1 MAHPRPITGNTA
13 AALSSSIALCEA
25 VDLLM
30 KPVTDLQAQIAAAA
44 RALDA
49 QIQAVAITANQP
61 GGAEA
66 VYRVARVTYAV
77 APVTEACAALI
88 QAEAD
93 AQAAGDTDAAE
104 AVAVVRAARRAVAA
118 AVRRLRAL
126 PRHGS
131 AAKKQNVVLNRVE

>member
-1 MAHPRPITGNTA
+1 
-13 AALSSSIALCEA
+13 
-25 VDLLM
+25 M

-44 RALDA
+44 HALDA

-66 VYRVARVTYAV
+66 VYRVARVTHAV
-77 APVTEACAALI
+77 APITEACAALI

-104 AVAVVRAARRAVAA
+104 AVAAVRAARRAVAA
-118 AVRRLRAL
+118 ALRRLRAL
-126 PRHGS
+126 SPPRLS
-131 AAKKQNVVLNRVE
+131 REKQNVVLNRVE